1 MTTTTPRRLG
11 IVGVGLLGS
20 AVAARVLERGFE
32 AVGYDTVPERVGAL
46 AANGLRA
53 AASVADA
60 TIGAAAVITILPTPD
75 VVERVWLAPGG
86 LLDVAPKTAVL
97 MQMST
102 VSPALNVRLGAAATG
117 RGFRFLET
125 PISGTSTAVAHGQGT
140 IFVGGDEALVEEFRS
155 LFDAI
160 AGTTVHVGAV
170 GDASVAKLA
179 ANLIGGITA
188 IALAEALVLGAKAGV
203 APAKLLEALRQ
214 SPVRSGTMDM
224 RGPLMVSHKFDPHIR
239 LDLFLKDFR
248 LMLDEG
254 NRLGVALP
262 LTSVANQLCTAASA
276 AGHGAEDLA
285 AVITTLEHLAGID
298 RHA

>member
-1 MTTTTPRRLG
+1 MVSAPRRLG
-11 IVGVGLLGS
+11 IVGVGLLGT
-20 AVAARVLERGFE
+20 AVAVRVLARGIE
-32 AVGYDTVPERVGAL
+32 VAGYDTVPERVGAL
-46 AANGLRA
+46 TGNGMRA
-53 AASVADA
+53 AASVAEA
-60 TIGAAAVITILPTPD
+60 AAGADAVITILPTPD

-86 LLDVAPKTAVL
+86 LLDVAPTTAVL

-102 VSPALNVRLGAAATG
+102 VSPALNVTLGAAANA

-125 PISGTSTAVAHGQGT
+125 PISGTSTAVSQGAGT
-140 IFVGGDEALVEEFRS
+140 IFVGGDAALTERFRP

-160 AGTTVHVGAV
+160 TGTTVHVGAI

-179 ANLIGGITA
+179 ANLIGGINA

-203 APAKLLEALRQ
+203 APAKLLDALRQ

-224 RGPLMVSHKFDPHIR
+224 RGPLMVTHTFAPHIR

-248 LMLDEG
+248 LMLEEG

-285 AVITTLEHLAGID
+285 AVITTLERLAGLD
-298 RHA
+298 APRT

>member
-1 MTTTTPRRLG
+1 MTTTTHRRLG

-20 AVAARVLERGFE
+20 AVAARVLARGFE
-32 AVGYDTVPERVGAL
+32 AVGYDTVPERVKAL
-46 AANGLRA
+46 AASGLRA
-53 AASVADA
+53 AASVAA
-60 TIGAAAVITILPTPD
+60 AAIGADAVVTILPTPD
-75 VVERVWLAPGG
+75 VV
-86 LLDVAPKTAVL
+86 
-97 MQMST
+97 
-102 VSPALNVRLGAAATG
+102 
-117 RGFRFLET
+117 
-125 PISGTSTAVAHGQGT
+125 GTSTAVAHGQGT
-140 IFVGGDEALVEEFRS
+140 IFVGGDAALVEDFRS

-160 AGTTVHVGAV
+160 TGTTVHVGTV

-203 APAKLLEALRQ
+203 APAKLLDALRQ

-224 RGPLMVSHKFDPHIR
+224 RGPLMVSHTFAPHIR

-285 AVITTLEHLAGID
+285 AVITTLEHLAGLD
-298 RHA
+298 KTKR